1 MSGLKDLCDLVSGL
15 SFLHTDTP
23 SSLQPPAP
31 DRRAVR
37 PPAGFRRH
45 STGPVLPAGAPCWAE
60 DPRHRR
66 RHRVPPGLSRC
77 LSHGDS
83 LEEEQE
89 EAPRGLAGPGPG
101 VQQPSAR
108 YKTELC
114 RPFQESGLC
123 RYGDKCQFA
132 HGLGEL
138 RIVSRHPKYKTE
150 LCRTF
155 HSSGFCPYGS
165 RCHFIHHPAEERP
178 SRPRLQQSTS
188 FSGFPTTTTTS
199 STSPGPE
206 LPDWDSLRAA
216 VSHEFARVMG
226 LSCCCSSRAGACP
239 KAWAST
245 SSTSQ
250 HRSPELTLTLTPG
263 SGSFRSPYPDS
274 LSDNEEFSSSG
285 GSSGSESPV
294 FDHQAR
300 RLPIFSRISVSED

>member
-1 MSGLKDLCDLVSGL
+1 MGPGLP
-15 SFLHTDTP
+15 T
-23 SSLQPPAP
+23 
-31 DRRAVR
+31 
-37 PPAGFRRH
+37 
-45 STGPVLPAGAPCWAE
+45 GAPCWAE
-60 DPRHRR
+60 DPRHHR

-77 LSHGDS
+77 LSHGGS
-83 LEEEQE
+83 LEEEEEEQEQE
-89 EAPRGLAGPGPG
+89 EAPRGLAGPGAG
-101 VQQPSAR
+101 VQQPSPR

-188 FSGFPTTTTTS
+188 FSGFPTT
-199 STSPGPE
+199 STSTSQGPE

-226 LSCCCSSRAGACP
+226 LSCCCCSGGRAGACP
-239 KAWAST
+239 KAWAA
-245 SSTSQ
+245 SSSSSSSSSQ
-250 HRSPELTLTLTPG
+250 HRPPEIALSLASG

-274 LSDNEEFSSSG
+274 LSDNEEFSSG